1 MPHLKRAA
9 NIAITANITLFVL
22 KITVGIISNSIAIIS
37 EAANS
42 LTDIISSF
50 AIMYSVRIS
59 SQQPDKLH
67 QFGHRAAQ
75 PLASFIVAVFAGV
88 LGLNI
93 VQESIKRIIS
103 PAHINVDI
111 FVYVVLGFTILTK
124 LCMNRYQ
131 VHIGKKYNSP
141 AVRAQ
146 AVDSINDVLASSLA
160 LIGIICVQFGYN
172 RVDGIA
178 GLLVAFFIF
187 KSGYEIAKENVD
199 YLMGRAADDELIIEV
214 ANRALKVIGVEGL
227 NDIRSYYVG
236 DKFHIEIH
244 IDVDKSVPTKES
256 HDIGKQ
262 VQFSIEELPEIERVF
277 VHIDPV

>member
-1 MPHLKRAA
+1 MPHLKRAT
-9 NIAITANITLFVL
+9 NIALTANIFLFTL
-22 KITVGIISNSIAIIS
+22 KIIVGVISNSIAMIS
-37 EAANS
+37 EAVNS

-50 AIMYSVRIS
+50 AIIYSVRIS
-59 SQQPDKLH
+59 SQQPDRLH

-75 PLASFIVAVFAGV
+75 PIASFIVAVFAGV

-103 PAHINVDI
+103 PVHINVD
-111 FVYVVLGFTILTK
+111 FYVYAVLGFTILTK
-124 LCMNRYQ
+124 LLMNRYQ
-131 VHIGKKYNSP
+131 VFIGKKYNSP

-160 LIGIICVQFGYN
+160 LIGIICVQFGYS
-172 RVDGIA
+172 RVDGVA
-178 GLLVAFFIF
+178 GIMVAFFIF
-187 KSGYEIAKENVD
+187 RSGYEIAKENID
-199 YLMGRAADDELIIEV
+199 YLMGRAADEELIIEV
-214 ANRALKVIGVEGL
+214 ANRALKVMGVEGL

-236 DKFHIEIH
+236 DKYHIEIH
-244 IDVDKSVPTKES
+244 IDVDKTVTTKES

-262 VQFSIEELPEIERVF
+262 VQFAIEELPEIEKVF